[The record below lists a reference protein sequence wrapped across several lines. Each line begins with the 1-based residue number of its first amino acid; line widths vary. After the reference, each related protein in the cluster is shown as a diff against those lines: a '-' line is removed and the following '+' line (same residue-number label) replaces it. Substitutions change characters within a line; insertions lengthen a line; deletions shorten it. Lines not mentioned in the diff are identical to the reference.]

1 MPGHA
6 GIQEVNLTIWI
17 PAFAGMTLEDFSKTD
32 SPGLGHRKFADFHK
46 ELSFWGSIYQQ
57 LDG

>member
-32 SPGLGHRKFADFHK
+32 SPDLGHRKFADFHK
-46 ELSFWGSIYQQ
+46 ELPVVKF
-57 LDG
+57 